1 MALPPPPPPPPG
13 PGPPPPPPP
22 SAEGRPAP
30 ARADNDAAQ
39 IRKLLAEHRK
49 LERSLRAGYT
59 VYLSAA
65 ERRLMPTDYPD
76 MLDLTNRGH
85 AVALVGP
92 GARFTKAE
100 LLALYAESQALT
112 DAVAASKRAGDAVAA
127 WRDQRRAGDT
137 DDRAALA
144 ALQPLVDAQRD
155 AVQHV
160 QELSAQ
166 FRTRLYDLRFA
177 KLGLPPPPA
186 GEAAAEGLLA
196 ASAQGRANAAASLL
210 AALAKG
216 NRQVADDADGDGDEI
231 PDAAEPPAAAQPAAA
246 ASGAPDADG
255 DADPAA
261 SAAVGPGGGRAGTG
275 GDPKVFPE
283 GGAAWIAKPIGWF
296 KDAVPDPARHTV
308 PQFVRWVADMLDDPH
323 YGPALHA
330 FVDRVDGWRAG
341 AYGRIHAA
349 AVRSNVA
356 SYQKAFRGS
365 LPERARLRDEPV
377 PAPSPRPPSRLR
389 PPALYPTARRPA
401 HEPSDSV

>member
-1 MALPPPPPPPPG
+1 MALLPPPPPPPA
-13 PGPPPPPPP
+13 PGPPPAPPP
-22 SAEGRPAP
+22 SAERRPATAP
-30 ARADNDAAQ
+30 ADSDAAQ

-85 AVALVGP
+85 AIALVGP
-92 GARFTKAE
+92 GARFSKAE
-100 LLALYAESQALT
+100 LLALYDESQALT

-127 WRDQRRAGDT
+127 WRDQRRVGDT

-155 AVQHV
+155 SVQHV

-166 FRTRLYDLRFA
+166 FRTRLYDLRFV

-196 ASAQGRANAAASLL
+196 ASAQGRANAAASLV

-216 NRQVADDADGDGDEI
+216 NSQVVDDADRNADA
-231 PDAAEPPAAAQPAAA
+231 DAAEPLAAPQPPAAVN
-246 ASGAPDADG
+246 GVPDTDG
-255 DADPAA
+255 DPDPVT

-296 KDAVPDPARHTV
+296 KDAVPDPTRHTV

-323 YGPALHA
+323 YGPALHT

-356 SYQKAFRGS
+356 AYQKAFRGS

-389 PPALYPTARRPA
+389 PPALYPTEARPA
-401 HEPSDSV
+401 DKPNDIV